1 MAAVTP
7 VGYVVFEVGLD
18 RDAAVMVKVEVEAR
32 AAISGRPTLPV
43 A

>member
-1 MAAVTP
+1 MDGMTP

-18 RDAAVMVKVEVEAR
+18 RDAAVMVKMEVEAS
-32 AAISGRPTLPV
+32 AATRGRPTLPV